1 MSSLLILLTSQSQS
15 TSIKTTLGIMIGNE
29 LQEIIDEAEL
39 HMDEATSFFKK
50 ELAHVRAGKASPSLI
65 ESVKVDYYGSQTPLQ
80 QLANISAPEPRLLV
94 VTPYDKSGMQDI
106 EKAIM
111 SAGLGLNPSNDGDR
125 ILIPLPVLTEE
136 RRKELVKHSK
146 DIAEQARISIRN
158 TRRNANDAVKKT
170 VESESLSEDSGYEAE
185 DEIQKL
191 TDTYIAKVEDL
202 LTKKEE
208 EIMTV

>member
-1 MSSLLILLTSQSQS
+1 
-15 TSIKTTLGIMIGNE
+15 MIGNE

-191 TDTYIAKVEDL
+191 TDTYTAKVEDL

>member
-1 MSSLLILLTSQSQS
+1 M
-15 TSIKTTLGIMIGNE
+15 K
-29 LQEIIDEAEL
+29 
-39 HMDEATSFFKK
+39 
-50 ELAHVRAGKASPSLI
+50 
-65 ESVKVDYYGSQTPLQ
+65 
-80 QLANISAPEPRLLV
+80 
-94 VTPYDKSGMQDI
+94 
-106 EKAIM
+106 KAIM

-158 TRRNANDAVKKT
+158 SRRNANDEVKKT
-170 VESESLSEDSGYEAE
+170 VESESLSEDSRYEAE

-191 TDTYIAKVEDL
+191 TDKYTAKVEEL
-202 LTKKEE
+202 LNKKEE

>member
-1 MSSLLILLTSQSQS
+1 
-15 TSIKTTLGIMIGNE
+15 MIPQE
-29 LQEIIDEAEL
+29 LQDIIDEAEL
-39 HMDEATSFFKK
+39 HMDEATGFYKK
-50 ELAHVRAGKASPSLI
+50 ELSHIRAGKASPSLI
-65 ESVKVDYYGSQTPLQ
+65 ESVKVDYFGSQTPLQ

-94 VTPYDKSGMQDI
+94 VSPYDRSVMQDI

-111 SAGLGLNPSNDGDR
+111 SAGLGLNPSNDGER

-136 RRKELVKHSK
+136 RRKELVKHAK

-158 TRRNANDAVKKT
+158 SRRDANDIVKKT
-170 VESESLSEDSGYEAE
+170 TESESLSEDSRYEAE

-191 TDTYIAKVEDL
+191 TDKYTSKVEDL
-202 LTKKEE
+202 LNKKEE